1 MRGIPVMGIQP
12 SVFYC
17 ARSLRY
23 SRASTSSR
31 EPTSARASEWTISPF
46 FLLSYTYGPLK
57 LRLTIGVLLNYNPL
71 MPSKKHKPLPELGKL
86 ERAVLEH
93 LWRAGEADVIETH
106 RAVGAR
112 RGITV
117 NTIGSA
123 LERLHRKGLVT
134 RWKVSHAYRYEPT
147 LDRES
152 FVVRQMVDGVG
163 GVRALTSRGLLA
175 SFLDLVAD
183 ADDAALDE
191 LEELIARKRKEGQ
204 T

>member
-1 MRGIPVMGIQP
+1 
-12 SVFYC
+12 
-17 ARSLRY
+17 
-23 SRASTSSR
+23 
-31 EPTSARASEWTISPF
+31 
-46 FLLSYTYGPLK
+46 
-57 LRLTIGVLLNYNPL
+57 

-93 LWRAGEADVIETH
+93 LWQVGEADVIETH

-112 RGITV
+112 RRITV

-123 LERLHRKGLVT
+123 LERLHRKDLVT
-134 RWKVSHAYRYEPT
+134 REKVSHAYRYQPKLE
-147 LDRES
+147 RES
-152 FVVRQMVDGVG
+152 FVVRQLVDGVG
-163 GVRALTSRGLLA
+163 GTRALTSRGLLA

-183 ADDAALDE
+183 TDEAALDE

>member
-1 MRGIPVMGIQP
+1 MP
-12 SVFYC
+12 
-17 ARSLRY
+17 
-23 SRASTSSR
+23 
-31 EPTSARASEWTISPF
+31 E
-46 FLLSYTYGPLK
+46 
-57 LRLTIGVLLNYNPL
+57 LRLTIGVLPRYDPI

-93 LWRAGEADVIETH
+93 LWRAGEADVVETH

-123 LERLHRKGLVT
+123 LESLHRKGLVT
-134 RWKVSHAYRYEPT
+134 RWKVSYAYRYQPT

-163 GVRALTSRGLLA
+163 VCAP
-175 SFLDLVAD
+175 
-183 ADDAALDE
+183 
-191 LEELIARKRKEGQ
+191 
-204 T
+204 

>member
-1 MRGIPVMGIQP
+1 
-12 SVFYC
+12 
-17 ARSLRY
+17 
-23 SRASTSSR
+23 
-31 EPTSARASEWTISPF
+31 
-46 FLLSYTYGPLK
+46 
-57 LRLTIGVLLNYNPL
+57 
-71 MPSKKHKPLPELGKL
+71 MPSKKHKRLPELGRL

-123 LERLHRKGLVT
+123 LERLHRKGLTT
-134 RWKVSHAYRYEPT
+134 RGKVSHAYRYQPK

-152 FVVRQMVDGVG
+152 FVVRQLIDGVG
-163 GVRALTSRGLLA
+163 GTRALTSRGLLA
-175 SFLDLVAD
+175 SFLDLIAD
-183 ADDAALDE
+183 TDEAALDE

>member
-1 MRGIPVMGIQP
+1 
-12 SVFYC
+12 
-17 ARSLRY
+17 
-23 SRASTSSR
+23 
-31 EPTSARASEWTISPF
+31 
-46 FLLSYTYGPLK
+46 
-57 LRLTIGVLLNYNPL
+57 

-86 ERAVLEH
+86 ERAVLEY

-106 RAVGAR
+106 WAVGTR

-117 NTIGSA
+117 NTVGSA

-134 RWKVSHAYRYEPT
+134 RSKVSHAYRYQPA

-152 FVVRQMVDGVG
+152 FVVRQMVDGAG
-163 GVRALTSRGLLA
+163 GISALTNRGLLA

-183 ADDAALDE
+183 ADEAALDE
-191 LEELIARKRKEGQ
+191 LEELIARKRKGGQ